1 MSESSPGMVKALY
14 SELENSIMK
23 VFVGTGDSIRPVILG
38 FLSGMHVLLED
49 IPGVGKTTLALALA
63 RSSGLDF
70 GRIQFTPDLLPGD
83 IIGMTVWD
91 PDSRDFRFKAGA
103 VNHQFIL
110 ADEINRASERTQSA
124 LLEAM
129 AEGQL
134 SVEGEK
140 HPLPQPF
147 FVIATQNP
155 ITFAGTFMLPE
166 SQTDRFGVSTALGYP
181 GEDHE
186 KTILRRFRASN
197 PLESLSPVCT
207 PREILQAREEISRVE
222 LAENVEEYLIGI
234 CSRTRKDG
242 RYRLGVSPRG
252 SIHLMRA
259 AQAEAAAHGR
269 DFVIPEDVSRAA
281 GYVLPH
287 RVRLSSD
294 PRNSQIDEHHMISQ
308 SLREQKVPHVPVGRH
323 S

>member
-1 MSESSPGMVKALY
+1 MSESPTSMVKHLY
-14 SELENSIMK
+14 SALEQSIMK
-23 VFVGTGDSIRPVILG
+23 VFVGTGDGIRPVLLG

-91 PDSRDFRFKAGA
+91 PDSREFRFKAGA
-103 VNHQFIL
+103 IHHQFIL

-140 HPLPQPF
+140 HSLPRPF

-181 GEDHE
+181 GVDHE
-186 KTILRRFRASN
+186 KTILRRFRSAN
-197 PLESLSPVCT
+197 PLDSLSPVCT
-207 PREILQAREEISRVE
+207 PRDLLQAREEIAGVE
-222 LAENVEEYLIGI
+222 IGENVEEYLIGI
-234 CSRTRKDG
+234 CARTRKDT

-259 AQAEAAAHGR
+259 SQAEAATQGR

-281 GYVLPH
+281 AYVLPH

-294 PRNSQIDEHHMISQ
+294 PRNTQVDEHHMITQ
-308 SLREQKVPHVPVGRH
+308 TLREQNVPHVPTARQR
-323 S
+323 